1 LISDAKILLDEAV
14 VGTDPGEYPQSAV
27 DDLGDAI
34 TAAQA
39 VVDDEDTSQGTVDA
53 AVTTLSAAI
62 TAFEEAVIE

>member
-1 LISDAKILLDEAV
+1 MISDAQTLLDEAV

-39 VVDDEDTSQGTVDA
+39 VVDDEDASQGTVDT
-53 AVTTLSAAI
+53 AVTTLAAAI

>member
-1 LISDAKILLDEAV
+1 MISDAQILLDGAV

-39 VVDDEDTSQGTVDA
+39 VADDEDASQGTVDA
-53 AVTTLSAAI
+53 AVSTLALDI
-62 TAFEEAVIE
+62 TAFEEAEIV